1 MKSHESEI
9 HDEYLLTVDKVSS
22 YSSLMVFGSQIDNI
36 LEDMSN
42 KINIKFEHNNRY
54 RLVKESAL
62 SALETSMQKDVSK
75 IKSLISSYTLIITP
89 NEEPF

>member
-1 MKSHESEI
+1 
-9 HDEYLLTVDKVSS
+9 
-22 YSSLMVFGSQIDNI
+22 
-36 LEDMSN
+36 MSN